1 MIRAREVRVVGDQGE
16 QLGVMTV
23 PQARELAERRG
34 LDLVEVAPT
43 AVPPVCRLMDYGKF
57 KYTQTKKEK
66 ESRKSQKATEIR
78 EIRVR
83 PKIGDHDFDAKART
97 ARKLLEGGD
106 KVKVTVMFR
115 GRENTH
121 SELGVALIEKMA
133 DQLKDIATVEKL
145 PTREGA
151 RVHLILNPISMKGKK
166 EAVKAEEISTDD
178 EDIDI
183 IESEKEGIT
192 EDAKAE
198 NA

>member
-1 MIRAREVRVVGDQGE
+1 MIRAREVRVVGDKGE
-16 QLGVMTV
+16 QMGVL
-23 PQARELAERRG
+23 PIAQAREMAEKLG

-57 KYTQTKKEK
+57 KYTQTKREK
-66 ESRKSQKATEIR
+66 ENRKSQKVTEIR

-121 SELGVALIEKMA
+121 SELGIALIEKMA
-133 DQLKDIATVEKL
+133 EQLQDIASVEKL

-151 RVHLILNPISMKGKK
+151 RVHLILTPLAAKNKK
-166 EAVKAEEISTDD
+166 TENVAKNDNNEP
-178 EDIDI
+178 
-183 IESEKEGIT
+183 EKEGIT
-192 EDAKAE
+192 ENAKAE
-198 NA
+198 DA